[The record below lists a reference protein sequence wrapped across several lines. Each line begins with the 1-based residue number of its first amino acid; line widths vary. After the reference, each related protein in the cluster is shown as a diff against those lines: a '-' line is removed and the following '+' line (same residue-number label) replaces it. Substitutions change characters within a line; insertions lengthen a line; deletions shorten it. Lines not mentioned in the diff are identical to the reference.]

1 MDSRR
6 NNRMYNTLDWL
17 GYNIEGQGPSA
28 SENEEMGSSMQNL
41 VLAQAGRM
49 ARDEVKEE
57 WGKLNT
63 SLSSRQADID
73 KATSAY
79 SSGDRSALDVGLTAA
94 KNTVGGVGDV
104 FGTAMSIPIPDVITE
119 PMGNAMS
126 AAMQKI
132 PTSTPV
138 DSYLSEK
145 FPDAY
150 RMASN
155 AVETGLGLFTGGKG
169 KQLVSGPTINQVAR
183 NTDTK
188 LEGFYSGNPLAKLTG
203 VAQAGAVAVGRSIK
217 ELFTPQS
224 LATLRQTGISEGML
238 QQNVR
243 HLQALGLG
251 NKFNDFDKLGTQVT
265 KLKEQVANA
274 KTPAGVKSAKNKL
287 KIAYNK
293 KTALGEELKPH
304 FKNKDK
310 ILKLAKEAPSFQAG
324 SEAYQGLMDKQTG
337 TNSPLVKELF
347 GPQVMSFGTL
357 GGSGMQGVWDSGVAR
372 NARPP
377 SAAIEDA
384 FQKHLVEAWG
394 LKGNTDNVQILVKN
408 PVDHHPNMGHELITD
423 KADVSR
429 FLGVLANELKPNH
442 LLDTQLM
449 GDVMRLRGAKSP
461 TKSVRKYV
469 KYNDM
474 LADGK
479 SLSKTQQESFDVLNK
494 QIDDLPPAKYDAQ
507 EGVWYFSG
515 SHKSQ
520 AKELGGMNHWAA
532 LSTRQNSY
540 TLAASDASDMLG
552 VKPVGGADLLT
563 IFPPLTGSLD
573 DLIKDTKKPKGYSVN
588 DPNYV
593 NPILKGSEAL
603 EAKYGVPPVKR
614 FNNVNATTQQRMDVI
629 ESVAGKVKPEE
640 ADYRQLGGNYLG
652 AGAFIDNKEDK

>member
-49 ARDEVKEE
+49 ASDEVKEE

-119 PMGNAMS
+119 PVGNAMS
-126 AAMQKI
+126 AVMQKI

-169 KQLVSGPTINQVAR
+169 KQLFSGNTINEIAR
-183 NTDTK
+183 NADTK
-188 LEGFYSGNPLAKLTG
+188 VEGFYSGNPAAKVAGIGKIG
-203 VAQAGAVAVGRSIK
+203 VVAVGRKVK
-217 ELFTPQS
+217 ELFSPQA
-224 LATLRQTGISEGML
+224 LASFRQTGIPEGML

-251 NKFNDFDKLGTQVT
+251 NKFNDFDKLGTQIT
-265 KLKEQVANA
+265 KLKERVDNA
-274 KTPAGVKSAKNKL
+274 TTPAGVKSAKAKL

-293 KTALGEELKPH
+293 KTVLGKELKPH
-304 FKNKDK
+304 FKNKAK

-324 SEAYQGLMDKQTG
+324 SEGYQGLMDKQTG

-347 GPQVMSFGTL
+347 GPQVISFGTL
-357 GGSGMQGVWDSGVAR
+357 GGKGMEGVWDSGVSR

-377 SAAIEDA
+377 SAAVEDSFKNHIIA
-384 FQKHLVEAWG
+384 AWK
-394 LKGNTDNVQILVKN
+394 LKGNTNNVQILVKN
-408 PVDHHPNMGHELITD
+408 PVDHHSGMGAELITN
-423 KADVSR
+423 KTKVSR
-429 FLGVLANELKPNH
+429 FLHTVAKELTPEH

-461 TKSVRKYV
+461 TESIRKYI

-474 LADGK
+474 LASGK
-479 SLSKTQQESFDVLNK
+479 PLSKPQQKNYDSLNK
-494 QIDDLPPAKYDAQ
+494 QIDNLRPAKYNAE
-507 EGVWYFSG
+507 EGTWYFSS

-520 AKELGGMNHWAA
+520 AKELGGMNDWAA
-532 LSTRQNSY
+532 LNTKDGTY
-540 TLAASDASDMLG
+540 TTIASDASDMLG
-552 VKPVGGADLLT
+552 VKPIGGADLIT
-563 IFPPLTGSLD
+563 VFPPLTGSLA
-573 DLIKDTKKPKGYSVN
+573 DLSSKK
-588 DPNYV
+588 
-593 NPILKGSEAL
+593 LKGFQPKDPTYVDPIQAGSKVL
-603 EAKYGVPPVKR
+603 ENKYGVPPVKR
-614 FNNVNATTQQRMDVI
+614 FPNVSATTQQRMDVI
-629 ESVAGKVKPEE
+629 EDVTSKVKPTEE
-640 ADYRQLGGNYLG
+640 NYRELASNYIG
-652 AGAFIDNKEDK
+652 AGTAVDNKEDK